1 MEYSRSLRHCY
12 VVAKDEWKLMLGKI
26 LVKYLAPYGW
36 WITTVVL
43 LQFVASMASLFM
55 PHLNARI
62 IDDGVSQGDTA
73 AIWRFGGI
81 MLGVGLLQ
89 MVAHA
94 IAVYCGARVAMSFGR
109 DLRHNIFSRVLDFS
123 SQEVNRFG
131 APSLITRNTNDVQQV
146 QMLVML
152 SATILIS
159 APMMMLGGIF
169 MAVRED
175 VGMSWLIVVA
185 MAVLGAVVGLL
196 ASRLSGLFR
205 VNQVRLD
212 RLNGVLRE
220 QISGIRVIRA
230 FDRDK
235 AERKR
240 FTEVNADI
248 RDISLKIGTLFV
260 TMMPAVML
268 ITNASSVGVIWFG
281 GHRVAEQHIM
291 VGQLTAFLTYLMQIL
306 MSVMMATMMML
317 ILPRAQVCADRI
329 GEVLETES
337 SVNDA
342 PDAIASQR
350 GPAEITFDSV
360 EFTYPGAEAA
370 VLHNL
375 NFTMKPGLTTAVIGS
390 TGSGKST
397 LVNLI
402 PRLFDI
408 TGGRLL
414 LDGQPIDSL
423 KLNSLWD
430 RIGIVPQSPYL
441 FSGTIASNLRY
452 GNPDATDDELWD
464 ALRWAQ
470 SEDFVLELGGLEAPI
485 SQGGTNVSG
494 GQRQRLSIARA
505 LVAKPDIFIFDDSFS
520 ALDVATDARLRAVL
534 EKETAHATTLIV
546 AQRVSSI
553 RHADQIVVLD
563 SGSIVGIGTHDEL
576 LATCPTYAEIVNSQL
591 AVEEMA

>member
-1 MEYSRSLRHCY
+1 
-12 VVAKDEWKLMLGKI
+12 MLGKI
-26 LVKYLAPYGW
+26 LAKYLAPYRW
-36 WITTVVL
+36 WITAVVL
-43 LQFVASMASLFM
+43 LQFVASMASLYL
-55 PHLNARI
+55 PNLNARI
-62 IDDGVSQGDTA
+62 IDTGVSKGDID
-73 AIWRFGGI
+73 AIWHYGGI
-81 MLGVGLLQ
+81 MLGVGFLQ
-89 MVAHA
+89 ILAQA

-109 DLRHNIFSRVLDFS
+109 DLRHDIFSRVLDFS
-123 SQEVNRFG
+123 SQELNRFG

-152 SATILIS
+152 SATILIG
-159 APMMMLGGIF
+159 APMMMIGGIF

-185 MAVLGAVVGLL
+185 MAVLGVVVGIL

-205 VNQVRLD
+205 VNQTRLD
-212 RLNGVLRE
+212 ALNGVLRE
-220 QISGIRVIRA
+220 QITGIRVIRA

-240 FTEVNADI
+240 FTAVNADI

-317 ILPRAQVCADRI
+317 ILPRAQVCAERI

-337 SVNDA
+337 SVKNA
-342 PDAIASQR
+342 ADAIESPR
-350 GPAEITFDSV
+350 GPAELTFDSV

-370 VLHNL
+370 VLHDL
-375 NFTMKPGLTTAVIGS
+375 SFTMKPGLTTAVIGS

-408 TGGRLL
+408 TGGQLL
-414 LDGQPIDSL
+414 LDGHPVD
-423 KLNSLWD
+423 KLTLDSLWD
-430 RIGIVPQSPYL
+430 RIGLVPQAPYL
-441 FSGTIASNLRY
+441 FSGTVASNLRY
-452 GNPDATDDELWD
+452 GNPKATDEELWE

-470 SEDFVLELGGLEAPI
+470 AEDFVTELGGLETPI

-505 LVAKPDIFIFDDSFS
+505 LVAKPDIYIFDDAFS

-534 EKETAHATTLIV
+534 EKETSAATTLIV

-553 RHADQIVVLD
+553 KHADQIVVLD

-576 LATCPTYAEIVNSQL
+576 LVTCPTYAEIVDSQL
-591 AVEEMA
+591 AVEEVA